1 MAKAGIG
8 DLLGLSEVVVGLF
21 KLLEPT
27 ETRLQIKRLRQFRKG
42 RRKLYKQ
49 YKKDG
54 LTKDEKATLARL
66 DSAYVEML
74 LKLGLM
80 D

>member
-1 MAKAGIG
+1 MSKTGIG

-27 ETRLQIKRLRQFRKG
+27 STRLQIKRLRQFRKG

-54 LTKDEKATLARL
+54 LSEEEKATLARL